1 MSATPRRILVPTD
14 LSPHSER
21 ALELA
26 TGLAAPF
33 GAEVHLMHVRTSID
47 SPVLSREDLGE
58 IENILSSSDT
68 RARRALE
75 EAVASAT
82 VPVSCQIKRGITPV
96 AAILDAIV
104 ELRCDLVIMG
114 TQGRRGLQGI
124 LIGSVAREVLRRSPV
139 PVLTTRAE
147 TASTVPPRRILVAY
161 DTSEPSLEAVR
172 MAAAW
177 ASSLSASVTLL
188 HVVESVAYPDIYGFS
203 IPHES
208 QMERIVSDSLDA
220 LAEIGATHLS
230 GVEHEPC
237 VLRARPAD
245 GIARHALDGGF
256 DLVVIATRGLSGV
269 SRALFGSVADRVT
282 LLSEIPV
289 LTVRGQRE
297 TSDDEKRSIERSRG
311 KARRKRSD
319 RRPEPSYSVERTPEK
334 TILRLHERETLAG
347 ADLRLV
353 ADLWGFLEREARSPR
368 PMMVVLAPQGLF
380 DPASLERL
388 VGSTADWDGPTAIE
402 ISRRII
408 REENVIQRFVQAV
421 RTLDS
426 FVVGAVGGRIALHLA
441 APLLVCDYRIVASD
455 TVFVNT
461 TQSFPRAPLG
471 CMPWLLTRLV
481 GGASATRILLDVPSL
496 SATDALGMGLVNHLA
511 DGDRIEAEAIEV
523 ADRIGSLNRATLFT
537 LKRAMTA
544 STDDFETYL
553 REERA
558 TVERISSPYSTVL
571 RA

>member
-1 MSATPRRILVPTD
+1 MRTTPRRILVPTD

-33 GAEVHLMHVRTSID
+33 GAEVHLLHVRTSID

-58 IENILSSSDT
+58 IENILSSSDS
-68 RARRALE
+68 RAQRALE
-75 EAVASAT
+75 DAIASAA

-147 TASTVPPRRILVAY
+147 TTSTIPPRRILVAY

-172 MAAAW
+172 TTAAW
-177 ASSLSASVTLL
+177 ATSLEASVTLL
-188 HVVESVAYPDIYGFS
+188 HVVESVAFPDIYGFS
-203 IPHES
+203 TPRES
-208 QMERIVSDSLDA
+208 QMERIVGDSLDA
-220 LAEIGATHLS
+220 LTQVGAAHLV
-230 GVEHEPC
+230 GVEHEPR

-269 SRALFGSVADRVT
+269 SRTLFGSVADRVT
-282 LLSEIPV
+282 LLSEVPV
-289 LTVRGQRE
+289 LTVRGRRE
-297 TSDDEKRSIERSRG
+297 ATDDEQPGVERPRSQ
-311 KARRKRSD
+311 ARRTRSG
-319 RRPEPSYSVERTPEK
+319 RRPEPSFSVERSPEK
-334 TILRLHERETLAG
+334 TILRLHEREMLAG
-347 ADLRLV
+347 ADLSLV
-353 ADLWGFLEREARSPR
+353 SDLWDLLDREARNPR
-368 PMMVVLAPQGLF
+368 PMMVVLGPHGLF
-380 DPASLERL
+380 DPANLEKL
-388 VGSTADWDGPTAIE
+388 VGGPADWDGPTAVE

-408 REENVIQRFVQAV
+408 REENVIQRFVKAI

-461 TQSFPRAPLG
+461 TQAFPRAPLG

-496 SATDALGMGLVNHLA
+496 SATDALDLGMVNHLA
-511 DGDRIEAEAIEV
+511 HGDGIEAEALEV
-523 ADRIGSLNRATLFT
+523 ADRIASLNRATLFT
-537 LKRAMTA
+537 LKRAIRA
-544 STDDFETYL
+544 SADDFETYL
-553 REERA
+553 QEERA
-558 TVERISSPYSTVL
+558 TVERISSPHSTVL